1 MDNSKLDRIIGEL
14 NNLPTTVYDGF
25 YQLRI
30 THNLRDDVVKLLEK
44 QKPLTPMTN
53 GNTILWDGDIFCRD
67 CGWKIV
73 RESNFCPHC
82 GRAIKWI
89 GD

>member
-1 MDNSKLDRIIGEL
+1 MAELDKVIEKLS
-14 NNLPTTVYDGF
+14 NLPTTVYCGF

-30 THNLRDDVVKLLEK
+30 THSLRDDVVKLLEK
-44 QKPLTPMTN
+44 QEPLTPMTN
-53 GNTILWDGDIFCRD
+53 GSTILWDGDIFCRD
-67 CGWKIV
+67 CGWRIV

-82 GRAIKWI
+82 GRAINWM